1 MPTFTRRAA
10 LIGSLV
16 LSCAARAAEGP
27 EEAVAH
33 LAALERQDGGRL
45 GVTVRDTGS
54 GRVLSYR
61 ADERFALCS
70 TFKAVAAAAILA
82 RVDRGEESLERRMT
96 YGREDLDTYSPV
108 TGPRVA
114 EGGLSLGEAC
124 AAAVVLSDNTA
135 GNLMLRA
142 LGGPEGVTAFARAQG
157 DSVTRL
163 DRTEPTLNTA
173 IPGDPRDTTSPAAM
187 TGLLERILLG
197 PALGADSRARLL
209 GWMTESPTGA
219 KRLRAGLPA
228 GWSVGDK
235 TGTGENGT
243 ANVIALVRRPAG
255 APLIASV
262 YLTQSPAPPEAR
274 NGLHAEVGRLI
285 ARTFVA

>member
-1 MPTFTRRAA
+1 MPSLTRRAA
-10 LIGSLV
+10 LIGSLL

-27 EEAVAH
+27 EEAIAR

-45 GVTVRDTGS
+45 GLTVRDTGT

-61 ADERFALCS
+61 ADERFPLCS

-96 YGREDLDTYSPV
+96 YGPEDLDTYAPV
-108 TGPRVA
+108 TGRRVA
-114 EGGLSLGEAC
+114 EGGISLGDAC
-124 AAAVVLSDNTA
+124 AAAVIWSDNTA
-135 GNLMLRA
+135 GNLMLQA

-157 DSVTRL
+157 DTVTRL

-173 IPGDPRDTTSPAAM
+173 IPGDPRDTTSPAAV
-187 TGLLERILLG
+187 TGLLERVLLG
-197 PALGADSRARLL
+197 PALMADSRARLL
-209 GWMTESPTGA
+209 GWMTESPTGT
-219 KRLRAGLPA
+219 KRLRAGLPP
-228 GWSVGDK
+228 GWTVADK

-243 ANVIALVRRPAG
+243 ANVVALVRRPAG
-255 APLIASV
+255 APLLASV
-262 YLTQSPAPPEAR
+262 YLTQSPSAPEAR

-285 ARTFVA
+285 ARTFPS